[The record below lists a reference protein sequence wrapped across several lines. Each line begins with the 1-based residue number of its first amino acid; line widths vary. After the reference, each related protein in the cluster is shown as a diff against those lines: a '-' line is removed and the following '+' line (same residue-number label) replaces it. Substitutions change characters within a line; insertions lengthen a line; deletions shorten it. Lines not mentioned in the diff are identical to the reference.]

1 VYLAHH
7 LCKIAQV
14 NWDDLRYFVAL
25 ARAGSLSAAARNLKA
40 EHTTVARRVA
50 ALEASLRAKL
60 FERAAKGYRLTAQ
73 GEEFAALAY
82 RIEGE
87 VLGIER
93 RADASDASV
102 AGVVRVSAPPA
113 IASYYLTEKLALLRQ
128 AYPGII
134 VELMGDRL
142 AANLARREADIAM
155 RLFQPEQGA
164 MVARR
169 VGAFAHGLYGAK
181 PYLAATSDGD
191 RQYLGYDDS
200 LEHVPQQQWVLS
212 LAGPRA
218 LVFRSNELACL
229 HQAIVAGVGL
239 GALPRFIGDSDERLQ
254 RVPMINEAE
263 ATREI
268 WLLVHPDLRGS
279 PRVRVVLEHLAAQV
293 LADRFLLDPS

>member
-1 VYLAHH
+1 M
-7 LCKIAQV
+7 

-25 ARAGSLSAAARNLKA
+25 ARAGTLSAAARNLKA

-50 ALEASLRAKL
+50 ALEASLGAKL
-60 FERAAKGYRLTAQ
+60 FERVAKGYRLTVQ
-73 GEEFAALAY
+73 GEEIAELAY

-87 VLGIER
+87 VFGIER
-93 RADASDASV
+93 LADASDAGI

-113 IASYYLTEKLALLRQ
+113 IANYYLTEKLALLRQ

-134 VELMGDRL
+134 VELIGDSRS
-142 AANLARREADIAM
+142 ANLSRREADIAV
-155 RLFQPEQGA
+155 RLFQPEDGD
-164 MVARR
+164 MVGRR
-169 VGAFAHGLYGAK
+169 IGAFAHGLYGAK
-181 PYLAATSDGD
+181 PYLAATSDSD

-212 LAGPRA
+212 LAAPRA
-218 LVFRSNELACL
+218 LAFRSNELACL

-254 RVPMINEAE
+254 RVPMKNEAE

-268 WLLVHPDLRGS
+268 WLLVHSDLRRS
-279 PRVRVVLEHLAAQV
+279 SRVRVVLDHLAAQV
-293 LADRFLLDPS
+293 LADRFILDPG